1 MSYGADF
8 ANADP
13 ANAPLDPT
21 IMIGADPFFWGAILL
36 GLLAALA
43 AGYVW
48 GSQNNARS
56 ADAAKS
62 IWKEIHDAA
71 RSAMGANDNA
81 LKERADHLR
90 KVVRERLGNT
100 LKLTEGLSEG
110 FGALENAING
120 QEAANPG
127 GNHGHGAAHGS
138 SHDDSHSPDHGRGET
153 VHAGGGGGGAA
164 TANITIVTG
173 APAETS
179 HTPGG
184 HGQGGHGPGHAPGHD
199 PHAPRVLTH
208 REQTDALRLAVARF
222 AEHWRDEPARLRE
235 LRDAHAE
242 LSNPNPARPPKP
254 AISGTRAKH

>member
-8 ANADP
+8 AHADP

-48 GSQNNARS
+48 GSQTNARL
-56 ADAAKS
+56 ADAAQS

-71 RSAMGANDNA
+71 RSAMGADDNA
-81 LKERADHLR
+81 LRGRAEHLR

-110 FGALENAING
+110 FGALENAIDG
-120 QEAANPG
+120 KGAAHPG
-127 GNHGHGAAHGS
+127 GNHGHGAGHGS
-138 SHDDSHSPDHGRGET
+138 SHDDDHGPDHGRGET
-153 VHAGGGGGGAA
+153 VDAGGGGGGAA

-173 APAETS
+173 APVETS
-179 HTPGG
+179 HAA
-184 HGQGGHGPGHAPGHD
+184 GGHGPGHAPGHD
-199 PHAPRVLTH
+199 PHATRELTH

-235 LRDAHAE
+235 LRGAHAE
-242 LSNPNPARPPKP
+242 LSNPSPARPAKP

>member
-8 ANADP
+8 ANAD
-13 ANAPLDPT
+13 AGNAPLDPT

-36 GLLAALA
+36 GLIAALLL
-43 AGYVW
+43 GWYL
-48 GSQNNARS
+48 GARS
-56 ADAAKS
+56 DARRADAAQS

-81 LKERADHLR
+81 LKERSEHLR

-110 FGALENAING
+110 FGALENAIDG
-120 QEAANPG
+120 QGAAHPG
-127 GNHGHGAAHGS
+127 GNHGHGS
-138 SHDDSHSPDHGRGET
+138 SHDDDDGPDHGQGET

-179 HTPGG
+179 HTPGR
-184 HGQGGHGPGHAPGHD
+184 HGPGHAPGHD
-199 PHAPRVLTH
+199 PHATRVLTH

-235 LRDAHAE
+235 LRGAHAE
-242 LSNPNPARPPKP
+242 LSNPSPARPARP